1 MSFEFSVDVM
11 LAISS
16 GSLSGINPLSH
27 EWRKVPF
34 FLLTIGAKVPDKSMS
49 IISWPI

>member
-11 LAISS
+11 LAIS